1 MSQNTKE
8 TKDTNE
14 TKRCTVTGIITSCY
28 NGPTKFDKA
37 DAIRIGLKLDDGMFD
52 KLRKA
57 VDDAGVYNN
66 TSAGFK
72 PKWYTDPKSAEYLNV
87 KTGYDIIARVNNSQ
101 QFQVGRD
108 YHLNDDI
115 LSEVGSINGSHCAL
129 SLVLKEGAIYP
140 LAILIDNLKEVN
152 FEDMFDDLDELPF
165 T

>member
-1 MSQNTKE
+1 MSQKTN
-8 TKDTNE
+8 DTNE
-14 TKRCTVTGIITSCY
+14 TKRCTVTGIITSCF
-28 NGPTKFDKA
+28 NGPTKFDKN

-57 VDDAGVYNN
+57 VDDAGVYAN
-66 TSAGFK
+66 TSAGFQ

-87 KTGYDIIARVNNSQ
+87 KTGYDIVARVKGCDKFND
-101 QFQVGRD
+101 GID
-108 YHLNDDI
+108 YKLNDDI
-115 LSEVGSINGSHCAL
+115 LGEIGSINGSHCAL

-140 LAILIDNLKEVN
+140 LAILIDTLKEVN